1 MGGKSPSWESE
12 LWSYISSGDG
22 MRCPLYGQ
30 CQTRRGN
37 SFCAEDNQE
46 GLRQL
51 LDSDHQFDPG
61 DYGFIKFRGG
71 VTYRLAMLIE
81 RLAQRQLKKGKIR
94 DPPVP
99 AELIML
105 ADGQH
110 PIEVRFLSLKACHAA
125 TWRLGDRWVIQ
136 LESKCSSARNRFNLF
151 HEAFHILAHCNSVDP
166 PVFNRRGTR
175 RGSFNELL
183 ADYFAICILMPK
195 EWVKGKWAEFGE
207 LDKMAGTFEVPPS
220 TMWFRLRELDL
231 V

>member
-22 MRCPLYGQ
+22 MRCRLYSQ
-30 CQTRRGN
+30 CPARRGN
-37 SFCAEDNQE
+37 SFCAEDNRE
-46 GLRQL
+46 ELRRL
-51 LDSDHQFDPG
+51 FDSDHQFDPG
-61 DYGFIKFRGG
+61 DYGFIKFQGG
-71 VTYRLAMLIE
+71 VTYRLAILIE

-94 DPPVP
+94 YPPVP

-105 ADGQH
+105 ADGQY

-151 HEAFHILAHCNSVDP
+151 HEAFHILAHCNSVDR
-166 PVFNRRGTR
+166 PVFNRRGFKQ
-175 RGSFNELL
+175 GSFNELL
-183 ADYFAICILMPK
+183 ADYFAICILMPR
-195 EWVKGKWAEFGE
+195 EWVKEKWAEFGDR
-207 LDKMAGTFEVPPS
+207 DKMALAFEVPPS
-220 TMWFRLRELDL
+220 AMWFRLRELGL